1 MTDHRE
7 KKSRFFLRNLAK
19 GLAWLLVIV
28 ALFIFT
34 KHTVD
39 KELILKFEPFFNRTG
54 LILSI
59 FCFSELIIGII
70 PPEVFLIWSL
80 RSGDLQT
87 YILYVLLL
95 TILSYLAGLTA
106 FLFGRYLHNTRF
118 YRYLRDRY
126 LQKSEALLN
135 EYGLYLILVAA
146 LTPIPF
152 SGVAML
158 VGSVHYPVR
167 HYVYWSLAR
176 FVKFAVSAYV
186 IWEANMI

>member
-1 MTDHRE
+1 MDSER
-7 KKSRFFLRNLAK
+7 KSSFFLRNLAK
-19 GLAWLLVIV
+19 GLIWLAVIV
-28 ALFIFT
+28 ALFVFT

-39 KELILKFEPFFNRTG
+39 RDILVRFEPFFEKTS
-54 LILSI
+54 LILFI
-59 FCFSELIIGII
+59 FSVSEFVIGII

-80 RSGDLQT
+80 RSGELQT
-87 YILYVLLL
+87 YVFYVLLL
-95 TILSYLAGLTA
+95 TMISYVAGFCA

-118 YRYLRDRY
+118 YKYLHKRY
-126 LQKSEALLN
+126 LQKTEPLLR

-158 VGSVHYPVR
+158 VGSVHYPVNR
-167 HYVYWSLAR
+167 YIFWSISR
-176 FVKFAVSAYV
+176 FAKFAVSAYV